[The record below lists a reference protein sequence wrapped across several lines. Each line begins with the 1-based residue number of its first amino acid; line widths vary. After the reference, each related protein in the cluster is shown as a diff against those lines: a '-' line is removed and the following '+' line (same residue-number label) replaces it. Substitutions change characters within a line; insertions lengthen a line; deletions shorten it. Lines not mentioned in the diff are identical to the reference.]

1 MPTTMNTVKFQKMGT
16 CSCVAIKL
24 VNLDY
29 FIFFGI
35 LRSRKGLTTLKST
48 TQRQTTNPPK
58 AIYAN
63 SNQRSLSPTSFEM
76 YITDYSLQFYYKKTL
91 AL

>member
-29 FIFFGI
+29 FIFLGFCVV
-35 LRSRKGLTTLKST
+35 R
-48 TQRQTTNPPK
+48 
-58 AIYAN
+58 
-63 SNQRSLSPTSFEM
+63 EV
-76 YITDYSLQFYYKKTL
+76 
-91 AL
+91 